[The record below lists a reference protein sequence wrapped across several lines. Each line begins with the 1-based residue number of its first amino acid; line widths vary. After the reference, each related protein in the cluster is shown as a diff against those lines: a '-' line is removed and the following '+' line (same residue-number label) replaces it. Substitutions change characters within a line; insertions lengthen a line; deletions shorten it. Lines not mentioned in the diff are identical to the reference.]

1 MFAKVRSAHISGIDG
16 LLIDVEAY
24 ITDGL
29 PSFNIVGL
37 ADNAIRESRERVK
50 AALKNLNF
58 NIFRK
63 SITINLAPADFRKE
77 GTHFDLPIAIALL
90 KAAGYI
96 SMDCSNALIIG
107 ELSLDGKIRSVSG
120 VLPMA
125 IEARNNGIEQ
135 MILPDGNINEASYVD
150 GLTIYGFQRLDE
162 LLKYMQGTLCVTPL
176 KTKKFEELL
185 NTPYKGPDFKDVLNQ
200 KTARRGIE
208 IAAAGMHNV
217 LMIGPPG
224 SGKTMI
230 AKRVPGILPELTFDE
245 ALETTKIHSVAGILK
260 RRRGLVVRRPF
271 VSPHHTASDV
281 AIIGGTKEASPGL
294 VSHAHNGILFL
305 DELLEF
311 KRSVLEVLRQPLE
324 DGYVTVARAG
334 KTIRYPAKFMLIAAC
349 NPCPCGFLWSKKREC
364 VCSQAQIVKYQSKL
378 SGPLIDRIDI
388 HIKME
393 DTELTYYNYT
403 GNEES
408 SDTIRSRV
416 TKAIELQKERFK
428 GTGFSYNAHMS
439 EEYIREHIKFDST
452 INRLLEKIGTT
463 YSFSGRSLNK
473 IIKLSR
479 TIADLA
485 GDEEIKEHHILE
497 AVKLRY
503 LDISH
508 KDF

>member
-1 MFAKVRSAHISGIDG
+1 
-16 LLIDVEAY
+16 
-24 ITDGL
+24 
-29 PSFNIVGL
+29 
-37 ADNAIRESRERVK
+37 
-50 AALKNLNF
+50 
-58 NIFRK
+58 
-63 SITINLAPADFRKE
+63 
-77 GTHFDLPIAIALL
+77 
-90 KAAGYI
+90 
-96 SMDCSNALIIG
+96 
-107 ELSLDGKIRSVSG
+107 
-120 VLPMA
+120 
-125 IEARNNGIEQ
+125 
-135 MILPDGNINEASYVD
+135 
-150 GLTIYGFQRLDE
+150 
-162 LLKYMQGTLCVTPL
+162 
-176 KTKKFEELL
+176 
-185 NTPYKGPDFKDVLNQ
+185 
-200 KTARRGIE
+200 
-208 IAAAGMHNV
+208 
-217 LMIGPPG
+217 
-224 SGKTMI
+224 
-230 AKRVPGILPELTFDE
+230 LPELTFDE

-416 TKAIELQKERFK
+416 KKPLSYKKSDLKEM
-428 GTGFSYNAHMS
+428 GF
-439 EEYIREHIKFDST
+439 HIM
-452 INRLLEKIGTT
+452 
-463 YSFSGRSLNK
+463 
-473 IIKLSR
+473 
-479 TIADLA
+479 
-485 GDEEIKEHHILE
+485 HI
-497 AVKLRY
+497 
-503 LDISH
+503 
-508 KDF
+508 